1 MVSIGL
7 RKSFGMGSMEELQN
21 LEFLTVRQ
29 VSELL
34 QVSDETVLRRFGEL
48 PGVLD
53 LGSEEKMHKRRYRVL
68 RIPKATLE
76 RFIQQN
82 QAA

>member
-1 MVSIGL
+1 
-7 RKSFGMGSMEELQN
+7 MEELQN

>member
-1 MVSIGL
+1 
-7 RKSFGMGSMEELQN
+7 MELSS
-21 LEFLTVRQ
+21 EFLTVRQ
-29 VSELL
+29 VGEIL

-68 RIPKATLE
+68 RISKATLQ
-76 RFIQQN
+76 RFIQEN